1 MEGISDLKIIGI
13 DEKRPPIIRKEP
25 YIDIFFK
32 MSHKAPADWCSDLN
46 VLLKK
51 HPTSPKIN
59 EKEGLYIASWVKS
72 PDEIPLLLSHLKEKI
87 TDCNRAYIE
96 RIEAT
101 IRKANQAN
109 SLTEQESGEQGRLN
123 KILAAL
129 DFDEINTV

>member
-13 DEKRPPIIRKEP
+13 DERRPPIIRKEP

-46 VLLKK
+46 AMLKK

-59 EKEGLYIASWVKS
+59 EKEGLYIESWVKS
-72 PDEIPLLLSHLKEKI
+72 PDEIIAFLELLKAKV
-87 TDCNRAYIE
+87 TDCNQAYIE
-96 RIEAT
+96 RIEAAT
-101 IRKANQAN
+101 RKITQAN
-109 SLTEQESGEQGRLN
+109 ASTAQESGEQGRLN

-129 DFDEINTV
+129 DYDEIKTQ